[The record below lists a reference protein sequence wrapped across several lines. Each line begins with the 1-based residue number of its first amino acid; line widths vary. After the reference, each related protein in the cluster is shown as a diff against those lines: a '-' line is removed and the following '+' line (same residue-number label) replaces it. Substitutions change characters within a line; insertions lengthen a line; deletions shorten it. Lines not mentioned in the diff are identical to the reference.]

1 LRCLG
6 MPMYEV
12 FGFSSALKQTETACL
27 LAIGGFALVAL
38 VLTAV
43 RAVVTESGRGK
54 RWTANRYPAEP
65 KAEPAAEPAPTAE
78 HADEVAPGLVGLRG
92 RIADT
97 GRSKDEQQ

>member
-1 LRCLG
+1 
-6 MPMYEV
+6 MYEV
-12 FGFSSALKQTETACL
+12 FGFAGALKQTETACL

-54 RWTANRYPAEP
+54 RWTANRYMAGPED
-65 KAEPAAEPAPTAE
+65 EPAAEPPPAAE

-97 GRSKDEQQ
+97 GASEREQE